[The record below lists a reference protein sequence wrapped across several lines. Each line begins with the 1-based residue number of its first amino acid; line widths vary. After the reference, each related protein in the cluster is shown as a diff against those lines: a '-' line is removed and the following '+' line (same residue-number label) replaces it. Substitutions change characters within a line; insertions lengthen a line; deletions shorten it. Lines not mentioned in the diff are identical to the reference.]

1 MNSKPGPPSP
11 SQQCYICRKRRIRCD
26 STKPSCKKCVSKGVE
41 CPGYSSQRPLVWL
54 QDGGNQ
60 NQYLGEQ
67 NVNPSERKK
76 RKKGRPK
83 MLVATD
89 EPDTVSH
96 GSDSQSLSVSQSGDT
111 GGRSHSG
118 SNTVGLSASEC
129 MDAIAPSMKFFFP
142 PNISLIVRSLWY
154 FDNFMYPDL
163 DPIIYRPCV
172 HAMDPTSWQ
181 DGPTNL
187 FWNILIAVVATHKA
201 VSSQPTDQIE
211 FSKEI
216 YQYKDR
222 TFKILAKDMTDP
234 RTRLGDVTLISVLSL
249 FMAEMQR
256 SAMGEW
262 WTHCEGARRIIDLR
276 GGLRSVYMQNPGL
289 RSNLAYFMLADIM
302 SATTAA
308 ALPVAEATRQLEYCA
323 LIPDMFQNGL
333 ETCVICP
340 NELLD
345 AIIQINHLRSLR
357 HYGIRSITGT
367 DETVGKSIMQSI
379 ISFPVSEWA
388 DKMSAH
394 YSKTAADVLIGE
406 TRSGFIQP
414 TRDDWIQIATMYYA
428 AVLLYCIR
436 SLALD
441 SLEEVL
447 RVPCTLG
454 SSESMVSYVTV
465 EETQAV
471 ARQILFDRL
480 GSVLSQ
486 GKRGKQALEKVLIW
500 PIFIAG
506 IEAAMDPRYAGR
518 RRFVCEALHTLSR
531 SLGTLTLRDAKVFL
545 CGLWSRISKQDG
557 NGISQYWWDDI
568 FKGAKGRCAFFM

>member
-1 MNSKPGPPSP
+1 MNSKSGPPSP

-89 EPDTVSH
+89 EPDT
-96 GSDSQSLSVSQSGDT
+96 SGDT
-111 GGRSHSG
+111 GGRSHSA
-118 SNTVGLSASEC
+118 SNTVGLSASEG
-129 MDAIAPSMKFFFP
+129 MDAIAPACG
-142 PNISLIVRSLWY
+142 I
-154 FDNFMYPDL
+154 
-163 DPIIYRPCV
+163 
-172 HAMDPTSWQ
+172 
-181 DGPTNL
+181 
-187 FWNILIAVVATHKA
+187 
-201 VSSQPTDQIE
+201 
-211 FSKEI
+211 
-216 YQYKDR
+216 
-222 TFKILAKDMTDP
+222 
-234 RTRLGDVTLISVLSL
+234 
-249 FMAEMQR
+249 MQR

-289 RSNLAYFMLADIM
+289 RSSLAYFMLADIM

-367 DETVGKSIMQSI
+367 DETVGKSVMQSI

-518 RRFVCEALHTLSR
+518 RRDPNV
-531 SLGTLTLRDAKVFL
+531 
-545 CGLWSRISKQDG
+545 
-557 NGISQYWWDDI
+557 
-568 FKGAKGRCAFFM
+568 KGRKSLSVWVMESNI